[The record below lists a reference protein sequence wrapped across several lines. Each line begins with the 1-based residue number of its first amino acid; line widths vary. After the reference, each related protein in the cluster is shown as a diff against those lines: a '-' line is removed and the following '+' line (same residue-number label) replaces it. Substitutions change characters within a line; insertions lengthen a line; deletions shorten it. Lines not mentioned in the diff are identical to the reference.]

1 MFSLKSFIK
10 NGLLKAI
17 GEMADYKIILNAA
30 GWLDKGVLD
39 ESDLAEIQ
47 AAIETH
53 EITIEPTESVIEE
66 PESIP
71 EHVIDDPELS
81 EESE

>member
-47 AAIETH
+47 AAIEAH
-53 EITIEPTESVIEE
+53 ETTIEPIESVIEE
-66 PESIP
+66 PESIQ